1 MVRPRETD
9 KRLSLARRAVEVLE
23 KRGLGTTFV
32 QLARE
37 LGVNR
42 TTLLYHFPN
51 HEAIIRAVL
60 GELLVEQAS
69 FVTERMGEHSH
80 PIDRLYARV
89 RAVWEFH
96 HGRERRLVFVSQAV
110 ALMAGEAVTEVL
122 KETATFFE
130 ADRRALV
137 DDLTRGIEEG
147 TVAPCDPPALV
158 ALARAVIDGLTLQS
172 VTSDVDA
179 GAVHELFWRS
189 VLMPLRREAPAK
201 PTRGRKKMNGGQR

>member
-9 KRLSLARRAVEVLE
+9 KRLSLAHRAVEVLE
-23 KRGLGTTFV
+23 KRGLGTSFE

-51 HEAIIRAVL
+51 HLAIIHTVL
-60 GELLVEQAS
+60 GELLVEQAA
-69 FVTERMGEHSH
+69 FVAERVGEHTH

-89 RAVWEFH
+89 RAAWDFH

-110 ALMAGEAVTEVL
+110 ALTGGEAVTEIL
-122 KETATFFE
+122 KEAAGFFE
-130 ADRRALV
+130 GDRRALV
-137 DDLTRGIEEG
+137 DQLARGIEDG
-147 TVAPCDPPALV
+147 TVAPCDPTALV

-172 VTSDVDA
+172 VTSGVDA

-189 VLMPLRREAPAK
+189 VLLPLRRTAPTERK
-201 PTRGRKKMNGGQR
+201 KGRKK